1 MEDLLILGIPIALLA
16 LGLFAGG
23 YAERRHIRS
32 LQQREAAT
40 RDMLVTQI
48 KSFPG
53 HVPGTNSPQVIL
65 AEVVIASDYLK
76 TFLAGIRSFFG
87 GEVGSYQTLLD
98 RARREATQRVLE
110 QARRQGYNA
119 VCNLRLET
127 ADIGGNSVTQ
137 GKNRMVMAAILASGT
152 AYNVEAGGC

>member
-1 MEDLLILGIPIALLA
+1 MEDLLIFGIPIALLA

-32 LQQREAAT
+32 LRRREAAT

-53 HVPGTNSPQVIL
+53 HVPGTNSPQVIC
-65 AEVVIASDYLK
+65 AEVGIASDYLK
-76 TFLAGIRSFFG
+76 TFLASIRGFFG
-87 GEVGSYQTLLD
+87 GGVGSYLTMLD
-98 RARREATQRVLE
+98 RARREATQRILE
-110 QARRQGYNA
+110 QARRQAYNA

-137 GKNRMVMAAILASGT
+137 GKKRMVMAAILASGT
-152 AYNVEAGGC
+152 AYNAEAGGC